1 MPKDFCQSLRDRV
14 KSSSFLKTMLLRRVG
29 STIIAG
35 KNTAERMLSKWGTA
49 YILED
54 EDEEEDIEFAGEEI
68 LEEKDF
74 SSQIKELTGNEV
86 EYLRTFISLLESNK
100 EEDPKYNLVLK
111 ILTDSE
117 WNWIERGCI
126 IFSQYYDSSRWIAE
140 KLSRDL
146 KSER

>member
-1 MPKDFCQSLRDRV
+1 
-14 KSSSFLKTMLLRRVG
+14 MLLRRVG